1 MTPSRHTDM
10 TSLLGPAALGLL
22 TSPEQ
27 RRLDAHLAS
36 CATCRDELAALSAV
50 GARLGEVPA
59 DVVLDEPAA
68 STRRTEAVLA
78 AVARERQLERRRGQ
92 RLQALL
98 AAAASVV
105 VLAAGLVTAQA
116 LDAGP
121 AAVVPL
127 EAVAVSAPSGVDA
140 RADLVAHTWGVEIKL
155 VAAGLATGRAYTVQV
170 TTDGGEVVDAGA
182 FLGTGEKTL
191 RCNLNASVLRP
202 DAASFAVLDE
212 AGRQVLTADL

>member
-36 CATCRDELAALSAV
+36 CDPCREELAALTAV
-50 GARLGEVPA
+50 AARLAEVPREVA
-59 DVVLDEPAA
+59 LDQPTARPGRA
-68 STRRTEAVLA
+68 EAVLA
-78 AVARERQLERRRGQ
+78 AVARERTAERRRGQ
-92 RLQALL
+92 RMQAVL
-98 AAAASVV
+98 AAAASVA

-116 LDAGP
+116 LDGEP
-121 AAVVPL
+121 ATAVPL
-127 EAVAVSAPSGVDA
+127 EAVAVSAERGVEA
-140 RADLVAHTWGVEIKL
+140 SADLVAHTWGVEIKL

-170 TTDGGEVVDAGA
+170 TTDAGQVVNAGA

-202 DAASFAVLDE
+202 DAASFAVLD
-212 AGRQVLTADL
+212 ASGRRVLTADL